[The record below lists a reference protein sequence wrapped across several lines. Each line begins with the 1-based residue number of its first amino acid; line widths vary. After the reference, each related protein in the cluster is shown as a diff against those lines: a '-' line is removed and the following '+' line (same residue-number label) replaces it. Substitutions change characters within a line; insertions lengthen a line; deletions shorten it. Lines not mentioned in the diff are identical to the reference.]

1 MKYGE
6 ENTMWIRSQD
16 RKKLVKCSSFSIV
29 RNWGGNKN
37 KAIVGKVSDLSL
49 FGREIVLWLYDNE
62 EIALNELSLIQKELV
77 KNTDLYEMN
86 WVKFFRWLQIAEF
99 INKTII

>member
-1 MKYGE
+1 MKKVK

-16 RKKLVKCSSFSIV
+16 KKKLVKCSSFSIV

-37 KAIVGKVSDLSL
+37 KAILGKVSNVSL
-49 FGREIVLWLYDNE
+49 FVKEVVLGLYETE

-86 WVKFFRWLQIAEF
+86 
-99 INKTII
+99 